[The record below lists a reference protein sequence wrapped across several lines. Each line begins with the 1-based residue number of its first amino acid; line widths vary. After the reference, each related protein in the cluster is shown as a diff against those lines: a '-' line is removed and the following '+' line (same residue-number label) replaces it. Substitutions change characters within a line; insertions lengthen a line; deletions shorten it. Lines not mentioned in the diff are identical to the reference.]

1 VFRTLYDYIIEG
13 TERSMP
19 KARSSN
25 WPSPTVQT
33 LPDQVAEAI
42 LQRIA
47 TGELQP
53 GHRLP
58 AQRELAQSMGVGL
71 AVIREAVQRLATL
84 NIIEATHGSGT
95 IIRPFRWLPLLYD
108 KSLFHLA
115 MQRIGIHDLW
125 EARRLLEGQIIR
137 LAVQRRTELDLER
150 MRAVLDAAKP
160 LPTTYGQSQALN
172 LNFHRALAQAG
183 QNAVLADLLDPLL
196 DVQSEGASHRFSNEH
211 CRKTWEA
218 HEAIYRAV
226 LRRDMAAAE
235 QSIDRHFKIGPI
247 ALDEIEARG
256 RVARPAKSRA
266 KRRRG
271 T

>member
-1 VFRTLYDYIIEG
+1 MTDTPSNRRSIDQVSRTLYDHI
-13 TERSMP
+13 TERMRLSMP
-19 KARSSN
+19 KARPSN
-25 WPSPTVQT
+25 WPNPTVQT

-47 TGELQP
+47 TGELPP

-84 NIIEATHGSGT
+84 NIVEAAHGSGT

-150 MRAVLDAAKP
+150 MRDVLDAAKP
-160 LPTTYGQSQALN
+160 LPETYGQSQTLN
-172 LNFHRALAQAG
+172 LKFHRAIASATTI
-183 QNAVLADLLDPLL
+183 AV
-196 DVQSEGASHRFSNEH
+196 G
-211 CRKTWEA
+211 
-218 HEAIYRAV
+218 
-226 LRRDMAAAE
+226 
-235 QSIDRHFKIGPI
+235 
-247 ALDEIEARG
+247 RG
-256 RVARPAKSRA
+256 RLT
-266 KRRRG
+266 RRSIVPSCIATWRRQSGRSIG
-271 T
+271 TLRSDRLRSMKL

>member
-1 VFRTLYDYIIEG
+1 MPGDASVGIDEHDRVIGDGRGPERRHRHAAKRPPAGAPDGDRPHTGNLHICPAVMIKNRTRKHRGRLTECPEHFKDDIIERMG
-13 TERSMP
+13 RSMP
-19 KARSSN
+19 KARPSN

-84 NIIEATHGSGT
+84 NIVEAAHGSGT

-115 MQRIGIHDLW
+115 MQRIGIRDLW

-137 LAVQRRTELDLER
+137 LAAQRRTELDLER
-150 MRAVLDAAKP
+150 MRDVLDAAKP
-160 LPTTYGQSQALN
+160 LPETYGAKPNAQSQIPSSP
-172 LNFHRALAQAG
+172 RAG
-183 QNAVLADLLDPLL
+183 
-196 DVQSEGASHRFSNEH
+196 
-211 CRKTWEA
+211 
-218 HEAIYRAV
+218 
-226 LRRDMAAAE
+226 
-235 QSIDRHFKIGPI
+235 
-247 ALDEIEARG
+247 
-256 RVARPAKSRA
+256 
-266 KRRRG
+266 
-271 T
+271 

>member
-1 VFRTLYDYIIEG
+1 
-13 TERSMP
+13 MP
-19 KARSSN
+19 KTRPSN

-84 NIIEATHGSGT
+84 NIVEAAHGSGT
-95 IIRPFRWLPLLYD
+95 VIRPFRWLPLLYD

-137 LAVQRRTELDLER
+137 LAAERRTKLDLER
-150 MRAVLDAAKP
+150 MRSVLDAAKP
-160 LPTTYGQSQALN
+160 LPKTHEASQALN
-172 LNFHRALAQAG
+172 LKFHRALAQAG
-183 QNAVLADLLDPLL
+183 QNAVLVDLLDPLL
-196 DVQSEGASHRFSNEH
+196 SVQTEGASHRFNEEH

-226 LRRDMAAAE
+226 AARDISAADRA
-235 QSIDRHFKIGPI
+235 IDRHFKVGPI
-247 ALDEIEARG
+247 ALAEVEERG
-256 RVARPAKSRA
+256 RAASPARARA
-266 KRRRG
+266 KRRQG
-271 T
+271 S